1 MELFQLNSIN
11 YISILSYI
19 INFSISITVFIL
31 FIKAYLRLSKYN
43 EISILKRGNS
53 ALSWALSGIAI
64 GFAINI
70 AIISFTSKGFLEL
83 LIKIIISC
91 FIQLLI
97 YLKIPNLSSYM
108 QEEIRE
114 NNNIAIGI
122 ATGAIFVV
130 IGIINGSS
138 FHM

>member
-1 MELFQLNSIN
+1 MELFQLGSIN

-19 INFSISITVFIL
+19 INFAISITVFVL

-43 EISILKRGNS
+43 EISILKRGNA
-53 ALSWALSGIAI
+53 ALSWALSGIGI

-70 AIISFTSKGFLEL
+70 AIISFTSKGFLDM
-83 LIKIIISC
+83 LIKIVISC
-91 FIQLLI
+91 FVQLLI

-122 ATGAIFVV
+122 ASGGIFVV
-130 IGIINGSS
+130 IGIINGAS
-138 FHM
+138 FHI